1 MESAYPS
8 KQASRQMIA
17 GDFPDV
23 GQHDKTR
30 SLKVEIGSN
39 KPQPTKNLQKKKI
52 QKTTNLYNDNN
63 KVILHSYMRQM
74 NTALWPDCLFQ

>member
-8 KQASRQMIA
+8 KQASHQMIA

-23 GQHDKTR
+23 GQHDKTH

-39 KPQPTKNLQKKKI
+39 KPQPTKNLEKKVKKKI
-52 QKTTNLYNDNN
+52 RKTTNLYNDNN

-74 NTALWPDCLFQ
+74 KTVL